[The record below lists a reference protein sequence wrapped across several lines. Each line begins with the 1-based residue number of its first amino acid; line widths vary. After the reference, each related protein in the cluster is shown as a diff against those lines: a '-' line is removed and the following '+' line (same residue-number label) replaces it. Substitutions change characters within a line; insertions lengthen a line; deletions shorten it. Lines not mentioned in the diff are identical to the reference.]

1 MAEVIDA
8 IVAGH
13 DERVRAL
20 AAADPSVAAETDENG
35 VSALLLAL
43 YHGRPELAEALR
55 PGKPELDVFE
65 ASALGDV
72 GRLTE
77 LLDGTPGIVGAWAPD
92 GFYPLG
98 LAAFFGRPAAVRLL
112 LDRGADVR
120 QVARNER
127 IRVTALHAAAAA
139 DDVESARM
147 LLDAGADVDAEQP
160 GGLTALDAAIQ
171 NGNDELRELLLAR
184 GATPRSA

>member
-8 IVAGH
+8 IVAG
-13 DERVRAL
+13 DEETVRAL
-20 AAADPSVAAETDENG
+20 AAERPEVAAERDADG
-35 VSALLLAL
+35 VSAVLLAL
-43 YHGRPELAEALR
+43 YHGKPELAEALR
-55 PGKPELDVFE
+55 PGKPELDVWE
-65 ASALGDV
+65 AAAFGDV
-72 GRLTE
+72 DRLGA
-77 LLDGTPGIVGAWAPD
+77 LLDADPSLVTAWAPD

-98 LAAFFGRPAAVRLL
+98 LAAFFHCPEAVRLL

-147 LLDAGADVDAEQP
+147 LLEAGAEVDAEQP
-160 GGLTALDAAIQ
+160 GGFTALDAAVQ
-171 NGNDELRELLLAR
+171 NRNEELRELLLAH
-184 GATPRSA
+184 GATAQG